1 MGLVV
6 LSKRRATMPAG
17 ALAVASGRRRTY
29 NCAVVSRLGLAALV
43 GAALGLVG
51 GFVIGGVGPRR
62 ELADAQR
69 EIDRLEAEL
78 ESGGG
83 GWRSPVPG
91 LDRILRNPGGD
102 DADTPSEPA
111 PVAEASEETASE
123 GETVAVPGV
132 DGGVPRES
140 WRDRWRSR
148 ARESREERYDAFTRA
163 AAVQRVRRVQSRAAL
178 VEQAELTE
186 EEEAELDTVLGDL
199 NDSLAGYGEEILML
213 AARDEPPPARDLL
226 GITHDVTGI
235 MASSQRRLEAL
246 LGPERMGQTDP
257 SALEI
262 WNHVDLDRLE
272 PAARAAL
279 ERRGRR

>member
-1 MGLVV
+1 MF
-6 LSKRRATMPAG
+6 
-17 ALAVASGRRRTY
+17 
-29 NCAVVSRLGLAALV
+29 SRLGLAALV

-51 GFVIGGVGPRR
+51 GFVAGGVGPRR
-62 ELADAQR
+62 ELADAER
-69 EIDRLEAEL
+69 EIDRLEDEL
-78 ESGGG
+78 ASGGG

-91 LDRILRNPGGD
+91 LDRILRNPDGD
-102 DADTPSEPA
+102 EEAAGETPESA
-111 PVAEASEETASE
+111 PEAQRETDE
-123 GETVAVPGV
+123 VEETVAVPGV
-132 DGGVPRES
+132 DGGVPAERES
-140 WRDRWRSR
+140 WRERWRSR

-163 AAVQRVRRVQSRAAL
+163 AAVQRVRRIQSRAAL
-178 VEQAELTE
+178 VEQAELTDE
-186 EEEAELDTVLGDL
+186 DELELDSVLGEL

-213 AARDEPPPARDLL
+213 AARDEPPPPRDLL

-235 MASSQRRLEAL
+235 LAQSQRRLETL

-279 ERRGRR
+279 ERRGR

>member
-1 MGLVV
+1 M
-6 LSKRRATMPAG
+6 LSRF
-17 ALAVASGRRRTY
+17 
-29 NCAVVSRLGLAALV
+29 GLAALV
-43 GAALGLVG
+43 GAAIGLVA

-69 EIDRLEAEL
+69 EIDRLEDEL

-83 GWRSPVPG
+83 RWRSPVPG
-91 LDRILRNPGGD
+91 LDRILRSPDGEGEAPVGD
-102 DADTPSEPA
+102 DREPMPSA
-111 PVAEASEETASE
+111 PEVE
-123 GETVAVPGV
+123 GQALQAVDGL

-163 AAVQRVRRVQSRAAL
+163 ASVQRVRRIQSRAAL
-178 VEQAELTE
+178 LEQAELTD
-186 EEEAELDTVLGDL
+186 EEEAELDSVLGDL
-199 NDSLAGYGEEILML
+199 NDSLAGYGEEILLL
-213 AARDEPPPARDLL
+213 AARDEPPPPRDLL

-235 MASSQRRLEAL
+235 LSTAQQRLEAL

-257 SALEI
+257 SAVEI

-279 ERRGRR
+279 ERRR

>member
-1 MGLVV
+1 M
-6 LSKRRATMPAG
+6 
-17 ALAVASGRRRTY
+17 
-29 NCAVVSRLGLAALV
+29 SRLGLIAFV
-43 GAALGLVG
+43 GAAIGLVA

-62 ELADAQR
+62 ELADAER
-69 EIDRLEAEL
+69 EIDRLEDEL
-78 ESGGG
+78 KSGGG

-91 LDRILRNPGGD
+91 LDRILRGPEE
-102 DADTPSEPA
+102 AEERPEAEEPA
-111 PVAEASEETASE
+111 PAPDSDDE
-123 GETVAVPGV
+123 GETLQPVPGI

-148 ARESREERYDAFTRA
+148 ARETREERYDAFTRA
-163 AAVQRVRRVQSRAAL
+163 ASVQRVRRIQSRAAL
-178 VEQAELTE
+178 LEQAELSDD
-186 EEEAELDTVLGDL
+186 EEAQLDSVLGDL

-213 AARDEPPPARDLL
+213 AARDEPPPPRDLL

-235 MASSQRRLEAL
+235 LSNAQQELEAL

-279 ERRGRR
+279 ERRR

>member
-1 MGLVV
+1 MF
-6 LSKRRATMPAG
+6 
-17 ALAVASGRRRTY
+17 
-29 NCAVVSRLGLAALV
+29 SRLGLAALV

-62 ELADAQR
+62 ELAEAER
-69 EIDRLEAEL
+69 EIDRLEDEL

-83 GWRSPVPG
+83 AWRSPVPG
-91 LDRILRNPGGD
+91 LDRILRSPD
-102 DADTPSEPA
+102 DEERADEPRPETPETEPRQEG
-111 PVAEASEETASE
+111 PEA
-123 GETVAVPGV
+123 ETVAVPGV

-148 ARESREERYDAFTRA
+148 AREDREERYDAFTRA
-163 AAVQRVRRVQSRAAL
+163 AAVQRVRRIQSRAAL
-178 VEQAELTE
+178 VEQAELSE
-186 EEEAELDTVLGDL
+186 EEEAELDTVLGEL

-213 AARDEPPPARDLL
+213 AARDEPPPPRDLL

-235 MASSQRRLEAL
+235 LAQSQRRLEAL
-246 LGPERMGQTDP
+246 LGPERMGETDP

-279 ERRGRR
+279 ERRGR

>member
-1 MGLVV
+1 L
-6 LSKRRATMPAG
+6 AG
-17 ALAVASGRRRTY
+17 AAI
-29 NCAVVSRLGLAALV
+29 
-43 GAALGLVG
+43 GLVG
-51 GFVIGGVGPRR
+51 GFVIGGIGPRR

-69 EIDRLEAEL
+69 ELDRLEDEL

-83 GWRSPVPG
+83 RWRSPVPG
-91 LDRILRNPGGD
+91 LDRILRSPD
-102 DADTPSEPA
+102 DEESAPTGEPRA
-111 PVAEASEETASE
+111 RAETEDERVTEVVPVD
-123 GETVAVPGV
+123 GL

-163 AAVQRVRRVQSRAAL
+163 ASVQRVRRIQSRAAL
-178 VEQAELTE
+178 VEQAALSD
-186 EEEAELDTVLGDL
+186 EEEAQLDAVLGEL
-199 NDSLAGYGEEILML
+199 NDALAGYGEEILLL
-213 AARDEPPPARDLL
+213 AARDEPPPPRDLL

-235 MASSQRRLEAL
+235 LSNAQQRLEAL
-246 LGPERMGQTDP
+246 VGPERMGETDP

-279 ERRGRR
+279 ERRR